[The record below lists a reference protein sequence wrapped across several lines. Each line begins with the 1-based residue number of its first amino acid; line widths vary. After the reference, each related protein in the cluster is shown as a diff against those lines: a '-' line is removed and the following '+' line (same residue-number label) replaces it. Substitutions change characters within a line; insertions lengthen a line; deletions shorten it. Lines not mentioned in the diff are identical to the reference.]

1 MERIRSKHGI
11 ASLAVAAVVLGLS
24 VAQAIREAS
33 LGPIWTIAWLP
44 TVIVGGLA
52 APSTAKHC
60 SVRFR
65 PGRQE

>member
-1 MERIRSKHGI
+1 MERMRSKLGI

-33 LGPIWTIAWLP
+33 LGTIAWLP
-44 TVIVGGLA
+44 AVMVGGLA
-52 APSTAKHC
+52 TPSTAKHC